1 MFRDAA
7 RARIQ
12 QTLAFRSDKETEI
25 LAALQDAQVM
35 LERGAELPWFLLS
48 EVASITTTDGE
59 ERMALPTDFLRE
71 WEDDPLW
78 YFVAGSGG
86 DADTWTELAK
96 DDLALLRSKYPGEGA
111 PVAYALD
118 VKYFRIFP
126 TPDDTY
132 TLKMMYFK
140 ADAVLTTNIE
150 NQWLTYFP
158 HLVIGEAGLLLA
170 TGLRDK
176 DAIAIF
182 QKWIDEGRD
191 RMIVENEARMHAS
204 HGYVMGGQN

>member
-1 MFRDAA
+1 MFRDVA

-12 QTLAFRSDKETEI
+12 QTLGFRGDKETEI
-25 LAALQDAQVM
+25 IAALQDAQVM
-35 LERGAELPWFLLS
+35 LERGATLPWFLLS
-48 EVASITTTDGE
+48 EVASISTSDGE

-78 YFVAGSGG
+78 YFTAGTGG
-86 DADTWTELAK
+86 DPDAWTELAK
-96 DDLALLRSKYPGEGA
+96 DDLALLRKRYPGEGA

-140 ADAVLTTNIE
+140 ADAILTTNIE

-158 HLVIGEAGLLLA
+158 YLVIGEAGILIA
-170 TGLRDK
+170 AGLRD
-176 DAIAIF
+176 ANALAVF
-182 QKWIDEGRD
+182 QKWTDEGRE
-191 RMIVENEARMHAS
+191 RMFVENEARMHAS
-204 HGYVMGGQN
+204 HGYTMGGQN

>member
-1 MFRDAA
+1 MFRDVA

-12 QTLAFRSDKETEI
+12 QTLAFRTDKETEI
-25 LAALQDAQVM
+25 IAALQDAQVM

-158 HLVIGEAGLLLA
+158 HLVIGEAGQLLA

-182 QKWIDEGRD
+182 QKWIDEGRN
-191 RMIVENEARMHAS
+191 RMLIENEARMHAS
-204 HGYVMGGQN
+204 HGYTMGGRN

>member
-1 MFRDAA
+1 MFRDVA

-12 QTLAFRSDKETEI
+12 QTLGFRSDKETEI
-25 LAALQDAQVM
+25 IAALQDAQVM
-35 LERGAELPWFLLS
+35 LERGATLPWFLQS
-48 EVASITTTDGE
+48 EVASIVTVDGE
-59 ERMALPTDFLRE
+59 ERVPLPTDFLRE

-86 DADTWTELAK
+86 DDDTWTELAK

-126 TPDDTY
+126 TPDDAY
-132 TLKMMYFK
+132 TLKMIYFK
-140 ADAVLTTNIE
+140 KDAVLTTNVE

-158 HLVIGEAGLLLA
+158 YLVIGEAGILLSA
-170 TGLRDK
+170 GLRD
-176 DAIAIF
+176 ANALAIF
-182 QKWIDEGRD
+182 QKWADEWRA
-191 RMIVENEARMHAS
+191 RMLVENETRMHAS

>member
-1 MFRDAA
+1 MFRDVA

-12 QTLAFRSDKETEI
+12 QTLGFRSDKETEI
-25 LAALQDAQVM
+25 IAALQDAQVM
-35 LERGAELPWFLLS
+35 LERGATLPWFLQS
-48 EVASITTTDGE
+48 EVASIVTVDGE
-59 ERMALPTDFLRE
+59 ERVPLPTDFLRE

-86 DADTWTELAK
+86 DDDTWTELAK

-126 TPDDTY
+126 APDDAY
-132 TLKMMYFK
+132 TLKIIYFK
-140 ADAVLTTNIE
+140 KDAVLTANIE

-158 HLVIGEAGLLLA
+158 YLVIGEAGILLSA
-170 TGLRDK
+170 GLRD
-176 DAIAIF
+176 ANALAIF
-182 QKWIDEGRD
+182 QKWADEWRA
-191 RMIVENEARMHAS
+191 RMLVENEARMHAS
-204 HGYVMGGQN
+204 HGYVMGGSN

>member
-1 MFRDAA
+1 MFRDVA

-12 QTLAFRSDKETEI
+12 QTLGFRGDKEAEI
-25 LAALQDAQVM
+25 IAALQDAQVM

-48 EVASITTTDGE
+48 EVASITTSDGE
-59 ERMALPTDFLRE
+59 ERVPLPTDFLRE

-78 YFVAGSGG
+78 YFTAGTGG

-111 PVAYALD
+111 PIAYALD

-126 TPDDTY
+126 TPDATY
-132 TLKMMYFK
+132 TLKIMYFK
-140 ADAVLTTNIE
+140 TDAVLTTNIE

-158 HLVIGEAGLLLA
+158 YLVMGEAGQLLA
-170 TGLRDK
+170 SGLRDAN
-176 DAIAIF
+176 AIAVF
-182 QKWIDEGRD
+182 QDWTAKGNA
-191 RMIVENEARMHAS
+191 RMIIENEARMHAS